1 MTLSRSARLVLV
13 AMLAMLP
20 ACTSTTWRGRFTPT
34 PAEAVVQEADG
45 AEPVA
50 RILMSVRG
58 AERPGGD
65 PEADFEM
72 IVRLRV
78 ENESAEPL
86 TLALDRFLLLDA
98 ALEAFGRP
106 RVLPPQDDAPTVDA
120 DALADGVAPGAFA
133 LLELAFPFPPGR
145 GPGDLNLSG
154 LNLRGAVVL
163 GDTELPVGATFAR
176 TPRVVYREPWP
187 YPYGPYWYG
196 PWYGPYG
203 RSSLHVR
210 YGYGW

>member
-1 MTLSRSARLVLV
+1 MTTSRTAGLALV
-13 AMLAMLP
+13 AALALLP

-34 PAEAVVQEADG
+34 PAETVVRTAEG
-45 AEPVA
+45 AEPLA

-78 ENESAEPL
+78 ENESDQPL
-86 TLALDRFLLLDA
+86 TLVLDRFLLLDA
-98 ALEAFGRP
+98 ELEAFGRP
-106 RVLPPQDDAPTVDA
+106 HVLATEDGASDARAVE
-120 DALADGVAPGAFA
+120 DGVAPGAFA
-133 LLELAFPFPPGR
+133 LVELAFPFPPGR
-145 GPGDLNLSG
+145 SPADLHLSG
-154 LNLRGAVVL
+154 LNLRGAVML
-163 GDTELPVGATFAR
+163 GDSELPVGASFSR
-176 TPRVVYREPWP
+176 TPRVLYRDPWP
-187 YPYGPYWYG
+187 YPYGPYPYWYG

-203 RSSLHVR
+203 RGGVHVS